1 MSNEQAIQH
10 LQRAIQC
17 KTVSYKERDKID
29 FAEFERFIENLQ
41 ADYPLVFSRAEF
53 SRIAGH
59 ALLFKLKGQSDDLAP
74 VGMMGHYDVVP
85 VRPDGWK
92 HDPFGGVIEGDYL
105 YGRGTLDMKG
115 HVIALLEALESL
127 LAESATFERDLYLM
141 FGHNE
146 ETGSNVPDSG
156 AVAIRDHLKAQGI
169 RFRMVCDEG
178 GALIDGKPLGVDGVV
193 ALIGVGEKGY
203 VDIELNAL
211 QPGGHAAMPPEVS
224 AMQAVFEAAVKLE
237 RDKFPS
243 DFTPATESMFDALVP
258 HMRQPLKFLF
268 SYRNLFK
275 PILIA
280 TMLKSPKTA
289 ATIRTTCVIT
299 QAQGSAAPNVLA
311 QKGVVVL
318 NSRIITGESVNS
330 VRERVQRIVGA
341 DIQVT
346 MHNGTEPTD
355 ISPSDGPEYAIIEKA
370 IRQHYPHFK
379 AVAPFLM
386 IAGTDSRVYHG
397 LAEGVYRLSPFE
409 ISEEDLQTMHADN
422 ERIKVTNFFKG
433 IEFFKTLLVNATM
446 K

>member
-1 MSNEQAIQH
+1 MSSEQAIQH

-17 KTVSYKERDKID
+17 KTVSYKDRDQID
-29 FAEFERFIENLQ
+29 FAVFERFIENLQ

-53 SRIAGH
+53 SRIGGH
-59 ALLFKLKGQSDDLAP
+59 ALLFKLKGQSEALAP

-85 VRPDGWK
+85 VKPDGWK
-92 HDPFGGVIEGDYL
+92 HDPFGGVIEGEYL

-115 HVIALLEALESL
+115 HLIALLEALESL
-127 LAESATFERDLYLM
+127 LAEGTTFARDLYLM

-156 AVAIRDHLKAQGI
+156 AVAIREHLKAQGI

-211 QPGGHAAMPPEVS
+211 QAGGHSAMPPVVS
-224 AMQAVFEAAVKLE
+224 AMQKVFEAAVKLE
-237 RDKFPS
+237 SDKFPA
-243 DFTPATESMFDALVP
+243 DFTPATESMFEALVP

-311 QKGVVVL
+311 QKAVAVL
-318 NSRIITGESVNS
+318 NSRIITGESVRS
-330 VRERVQRIVGA
+330 VQERVQRIVGT

-355 ISPSDGPEYAIIEKA
+355 ISPSDGPEYAIIENA

-386 IAGTDSRVYHG
+386 IAATDSRVYHG

-409 ISEEDLQTMHADN
+409 ISEEDLQTVHADN
-422 ERIKVTNFFKG
+422 ERIKIANFFKG
-433 IEFFKTLLVNATM
+433 IAFFKTLLVNATM